1 MATLS
6 EAQII
11 GIVSLAM
18 ILSGAVVVTSIS
30 DSYYCQ
36 PEDNAK
42 ECIRLSDSNITCYT
56 PAGGDRCTGGTWKPL
71 PDNEECVKSTIPETK
86 HIRGIVKTFHNFT
99 DINNVT
105 KQNITSVFISN
116 ATGVVGEFVHYE
128 NITICKE
135 R

>member
-36 PEDNAK
+36 PEDNVK
-42 ECIRLSDSNITCYT
+42 ECVKLSSTGITCYT
-56 PAGGDRCTGGTWKPL
+56 AAGSDRCTNGKWQPL
-71 PDNEECVKSTIPETK
+71 ESFIKNKSNTEVRNEY
-86 HIRGIVKTFHNFT
+86 FFT
-99 DINNVT
+99 RDPNGVT
-105 KQNITSVFISN
+105 C
-116 ATGVVGEFVHYE
+116 YE
-128 NITICKE
+128 YGNLGKALPCSEAEKK
-135 R
+135 